1 MGCGDKTDVP
11 VTMKFFSLILDIV
24 HKSIKIIDRH
34 EKRESVYMK
43 KDTILIVDDEIMITE
58 ILAKIISRISY
69 RTHVCRNGKEAMEY
83 YREYADEIAL
93 VILDMIMP
101 EMNGRDTFYEIRKID
116 PKAKVLLISGYA
128 SEEDAQDL
136 IAQGA
141 IEFIEKPFRSEELIS
156 AIEKIL
162 G

>member
-1 MGCGDKTDVP
+1 MNPKNMV
-11 VTMKFFSLILDIV
+11 ILDII
-24 HKSIKIIDRH
+24 HNSIKIIDSN

-58 ILAKIISRISY
+58 ILAKIISRINF
-69 RTHVCRNGKEAMEY
+69 RTHVCRNGIEAMEY

-101 EMNGRDTFYEIRKID
+101 EMNGRDTFYGIRKID
-116 PKAKVLLISGYA
+116 PKANVLLISGYA

-162 G
+162 N